1 MSSSGNSFVVKDL
14 NLDHNHICT
23 KELYDTLPR
32 NRKLDEDISKEVAEL
47 HELGV
52 SNKVIQ
58 AKFHNE
64 TAKQITSKDISN
76 IAAAFTVKGSDDLKK
91 SISLLTETYGADCRI
106 YKDDNQLFQGLF
118 FATNSMKKIMTA
130 YPEIVFI
137 DATYKVLKIR
147 AALYL
152 MLVEDSAG
160 SSEIIGIC
168 ILMSEDFDS
177 VTWMMETFK
186 EIHHSAWKNIKCF
199 MSDKDMVERNVIKN
213 CLPHVKL
220 KICVYHT
227 LRTFNR
233 EISSAKRGITTEQR
247 SEALRILQK
256 MVYSTTNE
264 EYENLYE
271 ELKLLP
277 ESIVNYLDENWSHI
291 KDEWVLSTDFFR
303 DSFYNTT
310 NNRTES
316 INSKVKSVVKTHSFL
331 EDFIRQFF
339 KLITSQRIERNHEAA
354 YSQLKT
360 PIVQYKAN
368 SPEKFYIDLLTLY
381 AFQVVLRELEKRN
394 EVDLEAPIG
403 NTYKSTYKGLMIET
417 NDSKCTC
424 IQYESW
430 RLPCRH
436 IFAVRM
442 IEKLDLKDEKL
453 VAERWTKQYYA
464 KQFMDT
470 HVENKITGLYELDTL
485 LVKQKTLS
493 SHQKYRET
501 FILSNKLASLAS
513 EKTGNDYNVRKE
525 ELKVFV
531 EHWERDTNIREEE
544 LIVGS
549 ETLFN
554 LVREI
559 LLLTSTATGLEGSTR
574 LNQLQELVN
583 LWKKCNDDDNLS
595 EEIKDKINEA
605 NASDTCNILML
616 RGNYKTKKCTPANSS
631 VEIFENNNNS
641 HLEGI
646 TLNTNSTE
654 IFKNDQDVDLKE
666 NSSNCSSFSKT
677 EVLWET
683 CVDTEN
689 KLNEKEEYRI
699 LAQANDY
706 DDFSLNLETELHI
719 PPPSEYSRLQPTI
732 ISNISLPEEQ
742 KIIFDKNKSLKLTF
756 KKFEKLAI
764 IDEEDSLLTINE
776 SEINENHDLNV
787 ADPFSGADE
796 KDKFLGLLD
805 GIVMPPPLK
814 TKGRPKGLK
823 NCVIGIP
830 RKAQAR
836 KANEPKSKKPEVF
849 SKQPVLEQYKKILN
863 WIVGEEV
870 TNRVLFNKYRI
881 LLSDVNGCE
890 LLPYEV
896 IDENIN
902 LEAVKKFFSDDAWK
916 AVINLYENTKK
927 KVIWKCRKCSE
938 ELGNLPSVGCE
949 SCLGWFHRKCTTI
962 RREPKIFICSFC
974 KIVHEE
980 FN

>member
-1 MSSSGNSFVVKDL
+1 
-14 NLDHNHICT
+14 
-23 KELYDTLPR
+23 
-32 NRKLDEDISKEVAEL
+32 
-47 HELGV
+47 
-52 SNKVIQ
+52 
-58 AKFHNE
+58 
-64 TAKQITSKDISN
+64 
-76 IAAAFTVKGSDDLKK
+76 
-91 SISLLTETYGADCRI
+91 
-106 YKDDNQLFQGLF
+106 
-118 FATNSMKKIMTA
+118 MTA

-430 RLPCRH
+430 RLPCR
-436 IFAVRM
+436 
-442 IEKLDLKDEKL
+442 
-453 VAERWTKQYYA
+453 Y
-464 KQFMDT
+464 
-470 HVENKITGLYELDTL
+470 
-485 LVKQKTLS
+485 
-493 SHQKYRET
+493 
-501 FILSNKLASLAS
+501 
-513 EKTGNDYNVRKE
+513 
-525 ELKVFV
+525 LKVLC
-531 EHWERDTNIREEE
+531 W
-544 LIVGS
+544 
-549 ETLFN
+549 
-554 LVREI
+554 
-559 LLLTSTATGLEGSTR
+559 
-574 LNQLQELVN
+574 
-583 LWKKCNDDDNLS
+583 
-595 EEIKDKINEA
+595 
-605 NASDTCNILML
+605 
-616 RGNYKTKKCTPANSS
+616 
-631 VEIFENNNNS
+631 
-641 HLEGI
+641 
-646 TLNTNSTE
+646 
-654 IFKNDQDVDLKE
+654 IFKN
-666 NSSNCSSFSKT
+666 
-677 EVLWET
+677 
-683 CVDTEN
+683 
-689 KLNEKEEYRI
+689 
-699 LAQANDY
+699 
-706 DDFSLNLETELHI
+706 
-719 PPPSEYSRLQPTI
+719 
-732 ISNISLPEEQ
+732 
-742 KIIFDKNKSLKLTF
+742 FD
-756 KKFEKLAI
+756 
-764 IDEEDSLLTINE
+764 
-776 SEINENHDLNV
+776 
-787 ADPFSGADE
+787 
-796 KDKFLGLLD
+796 
-805 GIVMPPPLK
+805 
-814 TKGRPKGLK
+814 
-823 NCVIGIP
+823 
-830 RKAQAR
+830 
-836 KANEPKSKKPEVF
+836 
-849 SKQPVLEQYKKILN
+849 
-863 WIVGEEV
+863 
-870 TNRVLFNKYRI
+870 
-881 LLSDVNGCE
+881 
-890 LLPYEV
+890 
-896 IDENIN
+896 
-902 LEAVKKFFSDDAWK
+902 
-916 AVINLYENTKK
+916 
-927 KVIWKCRKCSE
+927 
-938 ELGNLPSVGCE
+938 
-949 SCLGWFHRKCTTI
+949 SC
-962 RREPKIFICSFC
+962 
-974 KIVHEE
+974 
-980 FN
+980 